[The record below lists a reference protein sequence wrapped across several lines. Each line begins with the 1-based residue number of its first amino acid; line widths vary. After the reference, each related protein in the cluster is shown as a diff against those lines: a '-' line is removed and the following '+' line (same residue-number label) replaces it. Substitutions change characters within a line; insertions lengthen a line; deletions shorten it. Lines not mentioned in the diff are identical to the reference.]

1 MANFRDPDIAAAGPV
16 VQDVSSVFDHFW
28 NGDWAVP
35 ISALV
40 ARLFNESDLE
50 DSGCLS
56 YEHWYGSQPP

>member
-1 MANFRDPDIAAAGPV
+1 MPICVIWTLRRQVLSF
-16 VQDVSSVFDHFW
+16 QDVSSVFDHFW

-40 ARLFNESDLE
+40 ARPFNESDLE

-56 YEHWYGSQPP
+56 YEHWYGSQPL